1 MGKLE
6 APEGWAWRFELLL
19 PGGEWAAPFMLP
31 GCASSFKCTGYPALR
46 AILAKI
52 AGFVLLLLGWPSTR
66 RLYPAS
72 TRRRP

>member
-1 MGKLE
+1 
-6 APEGWAWRFELLL
+6 
-19 PGGEWAAPFMLP
+19 MLP